1 MKKAGWVVLG
11 GLLLLAAVAVQ
22 AARLVWDNPP
32 PWIGPAAMVMTWMCL
47 LGGSFL
53 IVSTRS
59 RRDHDRS

>member
-11 GLLLLAAVAVQ
+11 GLLLLGAVAVQ

-32 PWIGPAAMVMTWMCL
+32 PWMGPAAVVTTWMFL

-53 IVSTRS
+53 IASTRS
-59 RRDHDRS
+59 RRDHDSS